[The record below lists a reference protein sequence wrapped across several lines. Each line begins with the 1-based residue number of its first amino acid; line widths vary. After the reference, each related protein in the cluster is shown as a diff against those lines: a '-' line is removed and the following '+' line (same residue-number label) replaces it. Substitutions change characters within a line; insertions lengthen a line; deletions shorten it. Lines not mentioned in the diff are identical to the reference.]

1 MYTSKHN
8 LLLAQLIQ
16 MLRQI
21 RAREGARM
29 LLQDHFLRL
38 LGPGRQ
44 LREFIREFR
53 LGREDGCAVG
63 CDMADVDLGF

>member
-1 MYTSKHN
+1 
-8 LLLAQLIQ
+8 

-63 CDMADVDLGF
+63 CDMADVDLVF